1 VVQSRSSLDHAG
13 RQRRPLLIS
22 KITAPPLQP
31 GIVTRGRLLARLDED
46 CSKPLSIV
54 IAPAGWG
61 KTTLLAEWASRAA
74 EHATVAWLTLDG
86 TDDEPNRF
94 WTHVITALQAAAP
107 DIGSAALAA
116 LRVPGIDPLD
126 VALPA
131 LLNDLAVSQ
140 TSHVLILDDY
150 HVLTDVRIHEATEYF
165 LSYLPPSQRLVIAG
179 RFDPPLPLARMR
191 ARGQL
196 NEVRAADLRFK
207 SAEAAGLVAAVG
219 QVELG
224 GQALDALVE
233 RTEGW
238 AVGLKLVAITIRD
251 APNPDA
257 RAAEVHGDDRHIID
271 FLTSEV
277 LDRLPVEHRDFL
289 LRTAVLDS
297 LCGSLCDAVLRREGS
312 AAMLE
317 TLEREDLFVVPLD
330 PHRTWYRYH
339 RLFRD
344 ALRRELNLIAPQNI
358 PDLLRRAANWYLVAG
373 AIAEAVRHL
382 IAAGDRH
389 EAAQLLLSAEDTFL
403 EHGEAAIYLRLG
415 DDLGDATIREDPR
428 LCVTM
433 AGAAAQ
439 CGRLDRVPA
448 LLDIAE
454 PQLRIGEIP
463 AYPGWCSLA
472 AAADMLRA
480 SCDQNVRADS
490 DAMFAHA
497 ERAAKLE
504 TDPTLPGYVISR
516 MTLGVVL
523 FGLDRQEQAV
533 EVLTDAWER
542 STQVSM
548 PAFIRMEIAG
558 LLAMCLF
565 ERSREEAAQR
575 LIRQVLPAMQQ
586 MIQALGDAAAPA
598 VVFLVAVEGRLA
610 LREGRTDEARQL
622 LARAAELARVAGH
635 PSQTV
640 NVLTALA
647 DAELAVGD
655 RRAARATLEEA
666 RETAETGIAFPATAR
681 RLAAAEARIGRAAA
695 RSAKRQGE
703 LVDELTDRELSLLIA
718 LQRPLTQ
725 REIGNELFLS
735 LNTIKGYTKNLYRK
749 LGVVSR
755 AEAVERGRELG
766 LI

>member
-1 VVQSRSSLDHAG
+1 VVQSRSSLNHAEP
-13 RQRRPLLIS
+13 QQRPLLIS

-31 GIVTRGRLLARLDED
+31 GIVSRGRLLARLDED
-46 CSKPLSIV
+46 CGKPLSIV

-61 KTTLLAEWASRAA
+61 KTTLLAEWANRAA
-74 EHATVAWLTLDG
+74 EHAKVAWLTLDG
-86 TDDEPNRF
+86 TDDELNRF
-94 WTHVITALQAAAP
+94 WTQVIRAVTRVAP
-107 DIGSAALAA
+107 DIGKATQAA
-116 LRVPGIDPLD
+116 LRIPGIDPLE

-150 HVLTDVRIHEATEYF
+150 HVLTDLRIHEAVEYV

-196 NEVRAADLRFK
+196 NEVRAGDLRFS
-207 SAEAAGLVAAVG
+207 SAEAASLVSTVG

-224 GQALDALVE
+224 DQAMDALVE

-238 AVGLKLVAITIRD
+238 AVGLKLAALTIRN
-251 APNPDA
+251 APNPET

-277 LDRLPVEHRDFL
+277 LDRLPMERRDFL
-289 LRTAVLDS
+289 IRTAILDS
-297 LCGSLCDAVLRREGS
+297 LCGSLCDAVLERKGS
-312 AAMLE
+312 AAILE
-317 TLEREDLFVVPLD
+317 ALERDDLFVVPLD

-344 ALRRELNLIAPQNI
+344 ALRRELDLVAPQQI
-358 PDLLRRAANWYLVAG
+358 PDLLRRAADWYSAAG
-373 AIAEAVRHL
+373 EIAEAVRHL

-389 EAAQLLLSAEDTFL
+389 EAAQLLLSAEDMFL
-403 EHGEAAIYLRLG
+403 EHGEAATYLRLG
-415 DDLGDATIREDPR
+415 DDLGEATIREDPR

-454 PQLRIGEIP
+454 PRLRTGEIP
-463 AYPGWCSLA
+463 AYSGWCSLA
-472 AAADMLRA
+472 AAAEMLRA
-480 SCDQNVRADS
+480 SCDENVRADP
-490 DAMFAHA
+490 DAMLAHA

-504 TDPTLPGYVISR
+504 TDPTLPGYVISG

-523 FGLDRQEQAV
+523 SGLDRHEQAV

-542 STQVSM
+542 SARVSM
-548 PAFIRMEIAG
+548 PAFIRMQIAG

-565 ERSREEAAQR
+565 ESGRDEAAQR
-575 LIRQVLPAMQQ
+575 LIRQVLPAMHQ
-586 MIQALGDAAAPA
+586 MIQGLGDAAAPA

-610 LREGRTDEARQL
+610 LREGRTDAARQL
-622 LARAAELARVAGH
+622 LARAAELAQVAGH

-640 NVLTALA
+640 NVLIALA
-647 DAELAVGD
+647 DAELAAGD
-655 RRAARATLEEA
+655 RRAARAALEEA
-666 RETAETGIAFPATAR
+666 RETADVGIAFPATAR
-681 RLAAAEARIGRAAA
+681 RLAGASGRIGRGA
-695 RSAKRQGE
+695 RRTPPDGRGSSSR
-703 LVDELTDRELSLLIA
+703 SSPI
-718 LQRPLTQ
+718 
-725 REIGNELFLS
+725 
-735 LNTIKGYTKNLYRK
+735 
-749 LGVVSR
+749 VS
-755 AEAVERGRELG
+755 
-766 LI
+766 